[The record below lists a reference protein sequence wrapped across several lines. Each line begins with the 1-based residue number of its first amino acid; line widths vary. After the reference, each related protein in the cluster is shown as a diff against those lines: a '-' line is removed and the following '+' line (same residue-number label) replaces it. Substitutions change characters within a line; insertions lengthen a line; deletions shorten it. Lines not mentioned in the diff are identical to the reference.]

1 MIGKQ
6 NWEDIK
12 AERLKTSHELFLV
25 DHGDGYVWVWKTHG
39 NTKWIHDNTLIV
51 NNMGNLQIYLCSIAK
66 AKTTE
71 SSWTP
76 LTPDQRSSK
85 NKGGDVQPKLSR
97 TWHIYGHKMCV
108 YKDFLMWCSKHLYT
122 LTYIPTY
129 LPNFPAEVTGYISRL
144 SEAETADSSRFSE
157 VVLIIFFSGLFF
169 GLKVSFFLPVPCALE
184 AQTVIN
190 TSCFDWRFPL
200 REKRWDND
208 QGVTYKHKKQDSKP
222 QHKQPNTQ
230 NQKGHLGSK
239 VKRCAFRKVPMPLS
253 TAPRWCSKY
262 HS

>member
-39 NTKWIHDNTLIV
+39 NTKWIHDNTFIV

-169 GLKVSFFLPVPCALE
+169 GLKVSFFFAGAVRAWSSDGHQYILFWLAIP
-184 AQTVIN
+184 
-190 TSCFDWRFPL
+190 RK
-200 REKRWDND
+200 REKVRQWSRCH
-208 QGVTYKHKKQDSKP
+208 QQTQKTRQQTTTQTTQQPKP
-222 QHKQPNTQ
+222 KRTPR
-230 NQKGHLGSK
+230 NQSETLRFQKSPP
-239 VKRCAFRKVPMPLS
+239 AS
-253 TAPRWCSKY
+253 QYCSAMM
-262 HS
+262 